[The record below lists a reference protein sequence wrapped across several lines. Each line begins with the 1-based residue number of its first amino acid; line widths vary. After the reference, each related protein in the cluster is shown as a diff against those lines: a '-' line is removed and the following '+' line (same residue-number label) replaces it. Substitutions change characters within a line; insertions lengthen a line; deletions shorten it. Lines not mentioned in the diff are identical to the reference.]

1 MPVPKQPGAQDNAEE
16 IDDGF
21 LDAGSDEEVLG
32 GQTDDEGLEG
42 ETGGEDLEGEGSQRP
57 AQEPV
62 KPRQPQPDPEL
73 EILRRE
79 NELLRR
85 QQAQPAV
92 QPGPREETE
101 QEFEQRV
108 APLELME
115 QMSARL
121 QRAERRSNAQLAY
134 LQASTADQLDR
145 ANYNARAASDQR
157 YARYADEVER
167 RHQAYLSGSPGVSP
181 QLVPR
186 ETILRIIIGEKVLGP
201 QTRQQNRQQARQQSK
216 QQQRSDRQRP
226 APPNN
231 RSDAVGQPAG
241 SRPRETDQEARKRRL
256 ENVEI

>member
-1 MPVPKQPGAQDNAEE
+1 MPVPKQPGASDNAKEL
-16 IDDGF
+16 DDGF
-21 LDAGSDEEVLG
+21 LDEGNDEEVLG
-32 GQTDDEGLEG
+32 GQADDESLED
-42 ETGGEDLEGEGSQRP
+42 EAGGEDFEDEGGEGS
-57 AQEPV
+57 AQAPV
-62 KPRQPQPDPEL
+62 KPRQPRPDPEL
-73 EILRRE
+73 EALRRE

-85 QQAQPAV
+85 QQSQPAP

-101 QEFEQRV
+101 QEFEQRIS
-108 APLELME
+108 PFEPME

-145 ANYNARAASDQR
+145 ANYTARAASDQR

-167 RHQAYLSGSPGVSP
+167 RHQAYLSGSSSVSP

-186 ETILRIIIGEKVLGP
+186 ETILRIVIGEKVLGP
-201 QTRQQNRQQARQQSK
+201 QTRQQRRQQTK
-216 QQQRSDRQRP
+216 QQQRAERQRP

-231 RSDAVGQPAG
+231 RSDTVGQPAG
-241 SRPRETDQEARKRRL
+241 SRQRETEAEARKRRL